1 MHTNTPSFRLHA
13 LFAAVAASSL
23 IVACGGSGGGGGG
36 DAAPAPATV
45 TGTFRDSTVENLDYV
60 AGTAAKAATN
70 ASGQFTCRTGET
82 VAFSLGGIALGSAP
96 CGASVTPLNL
106 AGSSDVKDARVVNRL
121 LALQLLDDDSDPSN
135 GIRIT
140 DAVKTA
146 LAGKTLDFTLD
157 AAAFNTALKAVLPAT
172 LNDKFGKRYSARS
185 VDDDRRALVREH
197 FENTLASELGAP
209 VVEAVTQTTPAGTV
223 SVAITRYT
231 VQAAKSF
238 YFPVEGTNAATRADF
253 PDGFLPAY
261 GSGLAFKGTLPDG
274 TLEFYGITDRGPNGD
289 GPNAP
294 VPGGSGTGG
303 AKIFPAP
310 SFAPSIGVIQLGKD
324 GAVLKSSLPLRFS
337 ATQKANGLVLPPGAV
352 GNSAEI
358 PLTDALKYEP
368 TKADYSAFG
377 LDTESIVVD
386 TARNALWVSDEYGPF
401 IVKIDPTTGIISKK
415 YQPGTGAADLPPVL
429 ALRRAN
435 RGMEGL
441 SLDKATGKLHGFL
454 QSPLDDGRANYTTT
468 AVPGATNKSENVR
481 DFARFVRW
489 VEFDPT
495 TEKTRL
501 YALPITGSQYDKGRT
516 GNAKLGDV
524 VSLGGG
530 KFIAIEQGARAS
542 DAKVFNH
549 LVLIEIPANATDI
562 ATLGS
567 DLEKS
572 SMTGAAVNAADYA
585 TVVTLKKTRLLDL
598 NATGWTA
605 EKAEG
610 LAVVDDFTLAL
621 TNDTDFGLKTAVLDA
636 TGNAIAGADVTAC
649 TVDANGNITG
659 SGCATGAAGIR
670 IARTGDNDRAQRL
683 WLIKF
688 TKKLSEF
695 SVPN

>member
-1 MHTNTPSFRLHA
+1 MHKSISSSHRLPA
-13 LFAAVAASSL
+13 LFAAVAAASL
-23 IVACGGSGGGGGG
+23 AVACGGGGG
-36 DAAPAPATV
+36 DAAPTPAPAPASV

-60 AGTAAKAATN
+60 AGTAAKAATT
-70 ASGQFTCRTGET
+70 AAGQYTCLTGDT
-82 VAFSLGGIALGSAP
+82 VAFSLGGIALGSTA

-106 AGSSDVKDARVVNRL
+106 AGTSDVKDARVVNRL
-121 LALQLLDDDSDPSN
+121 LALQLLDEDGDPSN

-140 DAVKTA
+140 PEVKAA

-157 AAAFNTALKAVLPAT
+157 AAAFNTALKAVLPT
-172 LNDKFGKRYSARS
+172 LNDKFGKPYSARS

-209 VVEAVTQTTPAGTV
+209 VTEAVTQSTPVGTV
-223 SVAITRYT
+223 SVAITRYY

-238 YFPVEGTNAATRADF
+238 YFPYEGTNAATKAEF

-261 GSGLAFKGTLPDG
+261 GSGLAFKGKLADG

-303 AKIFPAP
+303 AKLFPAP
-310 SFAPSIGVIQLGKD
+310 SFAPAIGVIALGKD
-324 GAVLKSSLPLRFS
+324 GAVLKSSLPIKFS
-337 ATQKANGLVLPPGAV
+337 ATQKATGLVLPPGSV

-358 PLTDALKYEP
+358 PLTDAAKYEP
-368 TKADYSAFG
+368 TKADYSTFG
-377 LDTESIVVD
+377 LDTESVVVD

-401 IVKIDPTTGIISKK
+401 IVKIDPVSGIISKK
-415 YQPGTGAADLPPVL
+415 YQPGTGAADLPAVL

-441 SLDKATGKLHGFL
+441 TLDAATGKLHGFL
-454 QSPLDDGRANYTTT
+454 QSPLDDGKANYTTT
-468 AVPGATNKSENVR
+468 AISGATGKSENVR

-495 TEKTRL
+495 TEKTKL

-562 ATLGS
+562 AALGS

-572 SMTGAAVNAADYA
+572 SMTGAAVNAADFA
-585 TVVTLKKTRLLDL
+585 AVVPLKKTRLLDL
-598 NATGWTA
+598 NAAGWVA

-610 LAVVDDFTLAL
+610 LAVVDDSTLAL
-621 TNDTDFGLKTAVLDA
+621 TNDTDFGMKTAVLDSA
-636 TGNAIAGADVTAC
+636 GNAISGADVTAC

-670 IARTGDNDRAQRL
+670 VTRTGDADRAQRL